1 MKTTFDFNIDSFQAF
16 ETAYDR
22 NKLENEE
29 KGCQLTAFLCSLINL
44 KKSLL
49 ERSIL
54 NRKIG
59 FIVLK

>member
-54 NRKIG
+54 NRKIV
-59 FIVLK
+59 FY